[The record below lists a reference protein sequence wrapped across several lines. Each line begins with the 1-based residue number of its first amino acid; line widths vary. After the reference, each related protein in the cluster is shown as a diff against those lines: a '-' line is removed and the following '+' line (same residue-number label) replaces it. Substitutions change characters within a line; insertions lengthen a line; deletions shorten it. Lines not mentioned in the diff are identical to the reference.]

1 MRTIFAGLLFLAVI
15 WVADSN
21 AEGQGQTTNTWP
33 GTVQSD
39 YYGDN
44 HQHHQHHH
52 RHHNHHYS
60 RFACVSQ
67 DFFGNCLRYAHRQGV
82 YTRYHHN
89 RHRRH
94 TDNDENGHQ
103 KHWKRDDREQ
113 GALCH
118 NRRRVVGEER
128 TSKAL
133 ARKSSDDAWMG
144 AVRYDH
150 GERYQDLNHAKDVR
164 HNCDPSSTSSILKRV
179 HFRCVVDATPCRERS
194 VTAEERYERRYEETD
209 DDDDDDNKGKR
220 NRK

>member
-1 MRTIFAGLLFLAVI
+1 MRTLFAGLLFLAVI

-21 AEGQGQTTNTWP
+21 AE
-33 GTVQSD
+33 D
-39 YYGDN
+39 DN
-44 HQHHQHHH
+44 NQHSQH
-52 RHHNHHYS
+52 NNHYS
-60 RFACVSQ
+60 RWACVSQ
-67 DFFGNCLRYAHRQGV
+67 DFFGNCLRYAHRQRV
-82 YTRYHHN
+82 YTRYHHH
-89 RHRRH
+89 RHQHHRRH
-94 TDNDENGHQ
+94 TDNDDNGHRRHA
-103 KHWKRDDREQ
+103 KHDDREL

-179 HFRCVVDATPCRERS
+179 HFRCVIEATPCRERS
-194 VTAEERYERRYEETD
+194 ATAEERYERRYEETD